1 MKVQLVN
8 FLEKEASLQVE
19 TLSWRNAPH
28 VARYF
33 QIQAIDLATHLNW
46 LQKLKEL
53 PPTTVAF
60 FIEVNQKSVGVTY
73 FHSIDYETQSADWGI
88 YLHDENTRGK
98 GIGKEA
104 LRLSLAYAQTTLQL
118 RRVYLEV
125 LSDNLVAKHLYEQVG
140 FRLLEQKGS
149 VLRYQKDL

>member
-1 MKVQLVN
+1 MNIQLIN
-8 FLEKEASLQVE
+8 FLEREESLQVE

-46 LQKLKEL
+46 LQKLKEI
-53 PPTTVAF
+53 PPKTVAF
-60 FIEVNQKSVGVTY
+60 FIEVNQDAVGVTY
-73 FHSIDYETQSADWGI
+73 FHSIDYEKRCTDWGI

-98 GIGKEA
+98 GIGQEA
-104 LRLSLAYAQTTLQL
+104 LKESLHYAKTTLEM
-118 RRVYLEV
+118 RSVYLEV

-140 FRLLEQKGS
+140 FRLIEQKGS

>member
-8 FLEKEASLQVE
+8 FLEREESLQVE

-33 QIQAIDLATHLNW
+33 QIQAIDMATHFNW

-98 GIGKEA
+98 GIGQEALKEA
-104 LRLSLAYAQTTLQL
+104 LHYAKTTLEM
-118 RRVYLEV
+118 RSVYLEV
-125 LSDNLVAKHLYEQVG
+125 LSENGVAKHLYEQVG
-140 FRLLEQKGS
+140 FRLLEQRDT

>member
-46 LQKLKEL
+46 LQKLKEI
-53 PPTTVAF
+53 PPKTIAF
-60 FIEVNQKSVGVTY
+60 FIEVNQKAVGVTY
-73 FHSIDYETQSADWGI
+73 FHSIDEDTQSADWGI
-88 YLHDENTRGK
+88 YLHDEAIRGK

-125 LSDNLVAKHLYEQVG
+125 LSENGVAKHLYEQVG

>member
-1 MKVQLVN
+1 MNIQLVN
-8 FLEKEASLQVE
+8 FLEKEESLQVE

-33 QIQAIDLATHLNW
+33 QIQAIDMKTHLHW
-46 LQKLKEL
+46 LETLKEI

-60 FIEVNQKSVGVTY
+60 FIEVNQKAVGVTY
-73 FHSIDYETQSADWGI
+73 FHSIDYEARCTDWGI
-88 YLHDENTRGK
+88 YLHDEDTRGK

-104 LRLSLAYAQTTLQL
+104 LRLSLQFAKTTLQMH
-118 RRVYLEV
+118 RIYLEV

-140 FRLLEQKGS
+140 FRLIEERDS
-149 VLRYQKDL
+149 VLRYQKEL

>member
-33 QIQAIDLATHLNW
+33 QMQAIDMATHLNW

-125 LSDNLVAKHLYEQVG
+125 LSENGVAKHLYEQVG
-140 FRLLEQKGS
+140 FRLLEQEGS

>member
-1 MKVQLVN
+1 VNIQLIN
-8 FLEKEASLQVE
+8 FLEKEESLQVE

-33 QIQAIDLATHLNW
+33 QIQAIDLATHLQW
-46 LQKLKEL
+46 LQKLKEI

-60 FIEVNQKSVGVTY
+60 FIEVNQEAVGVTY
-73 FHSIDYETQSADWGI
+73 FHSIDEDTQSADWGI
-88 YLHDENTRGK
+88 YLYDEATRGK
-98 GIGKEA
+98 GIGKEV
-104 LRLSLAYAQTTLQL
+104 LRLSLAYAKTTLHLQ
-118 RRVYLEV
+118 RVYLEV

-140 FRLLEQKGS
+140 FRLLEQKGF

>member
-33 QIQAIDLATHLNW
+33 QIQAIDMATHLNW

-88 YLHDENTRGK
+88 YLHDENTRGR